1 MMGADGGIQIARAL
15 MARNWISAHDEAKDD
30 RGVGVKLLK
39 CSRNDVDA
47 VKSKIAQIDGTWQ
60 CEVMS
65 MDVGAETR
73 LTSPTERLNASITKR
88 SGSETVGLGVEATG
102 FRFHDGG

>member
-1 MMGADGGIQIARAL
+1 MMGLDGGIQIARAL

-39 CSRNDVDA
+39 CDRNDVDA
-47 VKSKIAQIDGTWQ
+47 VKRKIAQVDGAWQ

-65 MDVGAETR
+65 MDVGAETT
-73 LTSPTERLNASITKR
+73 LTNRTERKSLKSPDCVNNEA
-88 SGSETVGLGVEATG
+88 VGLGVEATG

>member
-1 MMGADGGIQIARAL
+1 MGAEGGIQIAKAL

-39 CSRNDVDA
+39 CDRTDVDS
-47 VKSKIAQIDGTWQ
+47 VQRKIALLDNTWR
-60 CEVMS
+60 CNVVS
-65 MDVGAETR
+65 LDVGASMTM
-73 LTSPTERLNASITKR
+73 TSSDGAKDLKMARHNNGEGL
-88 SGSETVGLGVEATG
+88 GLGVEATG

>member
-1 MMGADGGIQIARAL
+1 MGVDGGIQIAKAL

-39 CSRNDVDA
+39 CDRNDVDA
-47 VKSKIAQIDGTWQ
+47 VNKRIAGIDGTWQ

-65 MDVGAETR
+65 MDVGAEVR
-73 LTSPTERLNASITKR
+73 LTTPTERKNLKSADYTGTKA
-88 SGSETVGLGVEATG
+88 VGLGVEATG